1 MRILFV
7 HNRYR
12 QPGGEDAVVQSE
24 SALLARMGHEIEIW
38 QESNAS
44 IVGIADACKTGLD
57 CAYSFHHAREAR
69 ERIQR
74 FHPDVVHVHNF
85 FPRISPSI
93 HMACH
98 RAGVPV
104 VQTLHNFRLLC
115 PKATLYR
122 SGGVCENCCGRALP
136 WPGVLHRC
144 YRENSAATLA
154 VAGMLSVH
162 RALGTWGRCVSR
174 YVALTEFARSKFIAG
189 GLPAERIVVK
199 PNFVDPDPEVGSGDG
214 EFALFVGRLTEEKG
228 IGVLLSA
235 WRLLAEKPKLRIIGD
250 GPLAALVADAAASDT
265 SIAWLGAR
273 GRDEVRQ
280 SMREATALIV
290 PSTWYEGFPLVIA
303 EAFAAGLPI
312 IASRLGAMEELV
324 ADGVTGRLFAAGDP
338 HRLASAVRWIFWHPE
353 ERKAMRLQA
362 RAEYEHKYTA
372 AANYARMLAIYED
385 ALKCFPAQARL
396 SRTPASGAHA
406 IGQTLP

>member
-1 MRILFV
+1 
-7 HNRYR
+7 
-12 QPGGEDAVVQSE
+12 
-24 SALLARMGHEIEIW
+24 
-38 QESNAS
+38 
-44 IVGIADACKTGLD
+44 
-57 CAYSFHHAREAR
+57 
-69 ERIQR
+69 
-74 FHPDVVHVHNF
+74 
-85 FPRISPSI
+85 
-93 HMACH
+93 
-98 RAGVPV
+98 
-104 VQTLHNFRLLC
+104 
-115 PKATLYR
+115 
-122 SGGVCENCCGRALP
+122 
-136 WPGVLHRC
+136 
-144 YRENSAATLA
+144 
-154 VAGMLSVH
+154 
-162 RALGTWGRCVSR
+162 
-174 YVALTEFARSKFIAG
+174 LTEFARSKFIAG

-303 EAFAAGLPI
+303 EAFAAGLPV